1 MKETSMVWIV
11 VLLIIGLVVVSGL
24 YATTSR
30 IAKQYGETITVSD
43 SAEKEVM
50 PDEALVY
57 IEIRTRA
64 DTASDAKDQNAGVS
78 DNVLKALY
86 DAGVDEDEIETT
98 SYYLSEETK
107 WDKTSEEYIVTGYVL
122 THIIKVTTDDV
133 ENAGEIVD
141 TAVDAGATGV
151 DNVQFTLSQEKE
163 GELKAELLAEAAQK
177 AKAKAENLVEA
188 VNADLG
194 KLVSMSESGYYNRP
208 YAYYEKAITF
218 AEESVE
224 TSISPEQLTVSAT
237 VTLTYEIVQ

>member
-1 MKETSMVWIV
+1 MKEGQITLVV
-11 VLLIIGLVVVSGL
+11 VLLVLGLIVVSGL

-30 IAKQYGETITVSD
+30 TAQQYSEVITVSD
-43 SAEKEVM
+43 SVEREVM
-50 PDEALVY
+50 PDEAHVY
-57 IEIRTRA
+57 VEIRTRA
-64 DTASDAKDQNAGVS
+64 DIAGDAKNQNAEVS
-78 DNVLKALY
+78 DNVLATLY

-141 TAVDAGATGV
+141 TAVNAGATGIESI
-151 DNVQFTLSQEKE
+151 QFTLSQEKE
-163 GELKAELLAEAAQK
+163 SELKVELLAEAAQK

-188 VNADLG
+188 VDADLG
-194 KLVSMSESGYYNRP
+194 KLVSMSESSYYNRP
-208 YAYYEKAITF
+208 YAYYERAF
-218 AEESVE
+218 AVAEESVE